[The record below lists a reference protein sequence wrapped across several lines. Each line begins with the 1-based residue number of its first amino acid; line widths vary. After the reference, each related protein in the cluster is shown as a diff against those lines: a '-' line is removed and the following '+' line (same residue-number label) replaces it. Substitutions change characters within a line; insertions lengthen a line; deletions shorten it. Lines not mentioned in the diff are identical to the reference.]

1 MARCANMGARVCI
14 GWEFPFYL
22 CFYVFSFF
30 FCLYSGGSDCTCI
43 KNIHRSHIPPSAYT
57 LVGTTFAASHRVV
70 TGDDSLHTQRRPL
83 LLEQLESHFPKV
95 ALERDTVV
103 PDRRELLEFLWTGG
117 VGGDPSFQVVCR

>member
-1 MARCANMGARVCI
+1 MVWGWDGRGWVRACELGWGLIFTCVFVC
-14 GWEFPFYL
+14 
-22 CFYVFSFF
+22 FF
-30 FCLYSGGSDCTCI
+30 FFIYSGGSDCTCI

-117 VGGDPSFQVVCR
+117 VGGDPSFQVV